1 MSDAP
6 PENAKPSKVIE
17 IFLWLIFIVPMIFV
31 WLTVQSIPLIV
42 GLLVIRLGIMAYPY
56 LKSKKHP
63 VVVVEPKATK
73 KEEPVA
79 PAPKKRSRTIIT
91 LAIEELVAEWKG
103 LLKFLRIYDYEK
115 EEKYL
120 ETYRKLRGFK

>member
-56 LKSKKHP
+56 LKGKKQP
-63 VVVVEPKATK
+63 VVVVEQK
-73 KEEPVA
+73 KEEGVA

-103 LLKFLRIYDYEK
+103 LLKFLRIYDYEA

-120 ETYRKLRGFK
+120 EAYRKLRGFK

>member
-1 MSDAP
+1 
-6 PENAKPSKVIE
+6 VI
-17 IFLWLIFIVPMIFV
+17 
-31 WLTVQSIPLIV
+31 
-42 GLLVIRLGIMAYPY
+42 
-56 LKSKKHP
+56 
-63 VVVVEPKATK
+63 VVEQK

-120 ETYRKLRGFK
+120 QAYRKLMNFK

>member
-56 LKSKKHP
+56 LKGKKQP
-63 VVVVEPKATK
+63 VVVVEPK
-73 KEEPVA
+73 KEEVVA

-120 ETYRKLRGFK
+120 EAYRKLMGFK

>member
-56 LKSKKHP
+56 LKGKKQP
-63 VVVVEPKATK
+63 VIVVEQK
-73 KEEPVA
+73 KEEVVA
-79 PAPKKRSRTIIT
+79 PVPKKRSRTIIT

-120 ETYRKLRGFK
+120 EAYRKLMNFK

>member
-56 LKSKKHP
+56 LKGKKQP
-63 VVVVEPKATK
+63 VVVVEQK

-79 PAPKKRSRTIIT
+79 PAHKKRSRTIIT

-120 ETYRKLRGFK
+120 KLYKELTRFK

>member
-17 IFLWLIFIVPMIFV
+17 IFLWGVFIVPMIFV

-56 LKSKKHP
+56 LKGKKQP
-63 VVVVEPKATK
+63 VAVEQK
-73 KEEPVA
+73 KEEGVA

-103 LLKFLRIYDYEK
+103 LLKFLRIYDYEA

-120 ETYRKLRGFK
+120 EAYRKLRGFK

>member
-56 LKSKKHP
+56 LKGKKQP
-63 VVVVEPKATK
+63 VVVEQ
-73 KEEPVA
+73 KEENVIA

-120 ETYRKLRGFK
+120 EAYRKLMNFK

>member
-1 MSDAP
+1 
-6 PENAKPSKVIE
+6 
-17 IFLWLIFIVPMIFV
+17 MIFV

-56 LKSKKHP
+56 LKGKKQP
-63 VVVVEPKATK
+63 VAVEQK
-73 KEEPVA
+73 KEEGVA

-120 ETYRKLRGFK
+120 EAYRKIRDFK

>member
-17 IFLWLIFIVPMIFV
+17 IFLWGVFIVPMIFV

-56 LKSKKHP
+56 LKGKKQP
-63 VVVVEPKATK
+63 VVVVEQK
-73 KEEPVA
+73 KEEPIA

-103 LLKFLRIYDYEK
+103 LLKFLRIYDYEA

-120 ETYRKLRGFK
+120 EAYRKLRGFK

>member
-56 LKSKKHP
+56 LKGKKQP
-63 VVVVEPKATK
+63 VVVVEQK

-120 ETYRKLRGFK
+120 KLYKELTRFK

>member
-17 IFLWLIFIVPMIFV
+17 IFLWAVFIVPMIFV

-56 LKSKKHP
+56 LKGKKQP
-63 VVVVEPKATK
+63 VVVVEQK
-73 KEEPVA
+73 KEDMVTPT
-79 PAPKKRSRTIIT
+79 PKKRSRTIIT
-91 LAIEELVAEWKG
+91 LAFEELVAEWKG
-103 LLKFLRIYDYEK
+103 LLKFLRIYDYEM
-115 EEKYL
+115 EDRYM
-120 ETYRKLRGFK
+120 ETYKKIKNFK

>member
-56 LKSKKHP
+56 LKGKSN
-63 VVVVEPKATK
+63 
-73 KEEPVA
+73 
-79 PAPKKRSRTIIT
+79 
-91 LAIEELVAEWKG
+91 L
-103 LLKFLRIYDYEK
+103 
-115 EEKYL
+115 
-120 ETYRKLRGFK
+120 